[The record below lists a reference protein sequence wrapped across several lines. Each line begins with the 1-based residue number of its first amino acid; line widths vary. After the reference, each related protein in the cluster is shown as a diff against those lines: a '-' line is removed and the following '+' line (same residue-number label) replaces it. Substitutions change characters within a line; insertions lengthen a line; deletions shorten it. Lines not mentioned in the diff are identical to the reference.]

1 VASTDAGLEQAKN
14 SYWGTLCLP
23 YPIKNNTNGV
33 KFYWLES
40 TANNYMEFAEFG
52 ENAIIPANTPVLYCR
67 TDYNPETVE
76 FGSQITIEEGN
87 VSVPMNDTFTPVII
101 SYSDPQPGTYPL
113 ESASETLKDWE
124 FRGNLKTNVFCGR
137 GYINAP
143 AEAIANSD
151 ITDNGEVY
159 YFKQNKFTRLV
170 PATTKNVNGKETH
183 YDAGKMTLYPY
194 RAYFYK
200 KGVNGSSAK
209 VSAYS
214 ILVVDEFGN
223 TTDITNA
230 VFGDG
235 EGDGKIYDLNGIRV
249 MQPVKGRLYIVN
261 GQKKVYR

>member
-1 VASTDAGLEQAKN
+1 MN
-14 SYWGTLCLP
+14 SVQYLSL
-23 YPIKNNTNGV
+23 
-33 KFYWLES
+33 
-40 TANNYMEFAEFG
+40 
-52 ENAIIPANTPVLYCR
+52 
-67 TDYNPETVE
+67 
-76 FGSQITIEEGN
+76 
-87 VSVPMNDTFTPVII
+87 
-101 SYSDPQPGTYPL
+101 
-113 ESASETLKDWE
+113 
-124 FRGNLKTNVFCGR
+124 RGNLKTNVFCGR

-151 ITDNGEVY
+151 ITNNGEVY